1 VSAVGCLL
9 WSCTRYSLSFLAVVG
24 LLALKKSAIAS
35 PMMFPL
41 IIVTVLFNAYIRQRH
56 FRVAAYLPSRECVQ
70 RDLHNGDDFDMAFTS
85 NAFLQPELREKVKYP
100 EGLTD
105 ARASEISLITS

>member
-9 WSCTRYSLSFLAVVG
+9 WSSVPLLTIPTPAGSCRSVG
-24 LLALKKSAIAS
+24 LKKVSDRLTDDVSAHHYYGS
-35 PMMFPL
+35 
-41 IIVTVLFNAYIRQRH
+41 VQRLH
-56 FRVAAYLPSRECVQ
+56 STEYLPSRECVQ
-70 RDLHNGDDFDMAFTS
+70 RDLHNGDDFDMAFTT

-105 ARASEISLITS
+105 DRASEIGLITS